1 MEYAH
6 RNCLNSHCYWM
17 LRKQG
22 FEAKPAAER
31 LHGMSVANKNEL
43 LFQNGIN
50 YNDLPA
56 WQKRGIGFYWQ
67 SMPKQGINPQTGEIV
82 ITKRQSIKVDFYIPG
97 AYTFDT
103 FHIDL
108 IDPRI
113 SG

>member
-1 MEYAH
+1 
-6 RNCLNSHCYWM
+6 
-17 LRKQG
+17 
-22 FEAKPAAER
+22 
-31 LHGMSVANKNEL
+31 MSVANKNEL